1 MRGGDIAVKRVA
13 DVLEAIEQFAPR
25 QWSEEWDNTG
35 LLAGNASWRVD
46 RVAVALD
53 ATIDTMNRAKE
64 TGCNCLLTHHP
75 LVFEPLRRVD
85 CATPAGRK
93 IELAMEWK
101 MSVIAA
107 HTNWDRAPLGVNA
120 ILARLLGLR
129 DPQSLVLADQG
140 LFDGCMG
147 DLPAETTLK
156 ALGELVRN
164 KWGIAKTEIHAGC
177 KPRPLR
183 RLALCGG
190 SGGGLWPE
198 ALTAGADVF
207 VTADMKY
214 HQILEAAENGLA
226 IVSVDH
232 GEMESVSLADL
243 AGLTHKFSG
252 LECLVVTDQ
261 GACRQM

>member
-1 MRGGDIAVKRVA
+1 MKRVA

-35 LLAGNASWRVD
+35 LLAGNVCWRVD

-53 ATIDTMNRAKE
+53 ATIDTMSKAREN
-64 TGCNCLLTHHP
+64 GCNCLLTHHP
-75 LVFEPLRRVD
+75 LVFEPLRKLD
-85 CATPAGRK
+85 CATPTGRK

-107 HTNWDRAPLGVNA
+107 HTNWDKAPLGVNV
-120 ILARLLGLR
+120 ILAGLLGLQN
-129 DPQSLVLADQG
+129 PQSLVPAAEG
-140 LFDGCMG
+140 LFDGCRG
-147 DLPAETTLK
+147 DLPAEMTNE
-156 ALGELVRN
+156 ALGDLVRR

-177 KPRPLR
+177 KPRLLR
-183 RLALCGG
+183 RVALCGG
-190 SGGGLWPE
+190 SGGSLWPE
-198 ALTAGADVF
+198 ALAAGADVF

-214 HQILEAAENGLA
+214 HQILEAVESGLA

-232 GEMESVSLADL
+232 GEMESVSLDDL

-261 GACRQM
+261 STCRRI